1 MRLGISCADGRVP
14 AEVLGVLRAAGL
26 LAGDLD
32 GAAPPALLP
41 AAGSPDASA
50 PSTAVRS
57 WLLAGAGDVLA
68 ACERGALDAG
78 IVGKDVLLE
87 SDAEVHELLDLG
99 VPGDAVVHAVAGAP
113 GTGKRPSRT
122 RVATRYPRVA
132 RGYFD
137 AAGLQ
142 VELLEF
148 EAPALAVGLGLAAG
162 VVELRSRLLVTVGAA
177 LEERAVVADGS
188 ARLVCGR
195 AARTLSGAALEDI
208 VERLRASAVAP

>member
-26 LAGDLD
+26 LAGELA
-32 GAAPPALLP
+32 GAPPALLS
-41 AAGSPDASA
+41 AVSSQDSSA
-50 PSTAVRS
+50 PSTTAHS

-78 IVGKDVLLE
+78 IVGKDMLLE
-87 SDAEVHELLDLG
+87 RDAEVHEVLDLG
-99 VPGDAVVHAVAGAP
+99 VPGDAVVYAVTGAP
-113 GTGKRPSRT
+113 AAAVRSRRS
-122 RVATRYPRVA
+122 RVATRYPRIA
-132 RGYFD
+132 RRYFE

-162 VVELRSRLLVTVGAA
+162 VVELRSRLLEAPGVA
-177 LEERAVVADGS
+177 LEERAVVAAGS

-195 AARTLSGAALEDI
+195 AARTLSGAALEDL
-208 VERLRASAVAP
+208 VERLRGLEVTP